1 MEYLLVMALSGSTM
15 TCVYLLVHCIARE
28 RLSARAYD
36 LLAKAAVLYYLIPLP
51 FLKGWY
57 REVIP
62 SAMWERRMVTD
73 RIPLT
78 WTNYTVHADGD
89 FYVNIFAGAQAFLAV
104 VWLAGAGFLIMK
116 KVIEYLRSTHRFA
129 AYAEMAMTEQQK
141 EFVAGLKKEYG
152 VKRKVSLLQAR
163 DGDPSFT
170 FGIHRPVIIC
180 AKDTNSREAELLVR
194 HEMIHI
200 KRMDVLWKILME
212 FVTFLHWWNVFT
224 WKLRPRLENVGEC
237 VCDETVVQGR
247 SDEEADEYK
256 LLLIEEMEKE
266 EMRKLSARWKAG
278 FNGNAKLVC
287 ERMDNL
293 MRKKKW
299 NRLAACVL
307 AVTLIMANSMTV
319 FAYRDTFSEVL
330 PDGASQEEINRTLK
344 NDSFEFE
351 WEETA
356 NTEAQDAELAAQI
369 EILYDEQFVDED
381 GNIYPMIGED
391 GVTTYCNHIYKPG
404 TAREHCTFSDGGC
417 EVREYNAE
425 RCIKCGQVIR
435 GDWIA
440 TYTYAK
446 CPH

>member
-299 NRLAACVL
+299 NRLAAGVL

-319 FAYRDTFSEVL
+319 FAYRDTVHEIMPEST
-330 PDGASQEEINRTLK
+330 SQEEIDMMLESDVLEFVPGTA
-344 NDSFEFE
+344 DAAEDTFE
-351 WEETA
+351 
-356 NTEAQDAELAAQI
+356 Q
-369 EILYDEQFVDED
+369 EIVMLYEDEFIDGE
-381 GNIYPMIGED
+381 GNIYPVPED
-391 GVTTYCNHIYKPG
+391 NGISTYCNHVYVAG
-404 TAREHCTFSDGGC
+404 TERVHHPFSDGGC
-417 EVREYNAE
+417 EVREYNSQ
-425 RCIKCGQVIR
+425 RCAKCGQILR
-435 GDWIA
+435 GDWVA

>member
-15 TCVYLLVHCIARE
+15 TCVYLLVHCIVRE

-57 REVIP
+57 REVVP

-104 VWLAGAGFLIMK
+104 VWLAGAGFLILK
-116 KVIEYLRSTHRFA
+116 KVIEYLRVTRRFA
-129 AYAEMAMTEQQK
+129 AYAETAMTEQQK
-141 EFVAGLKKEYG
+141 EFVDGLKKEYG

-163 DGDPSFT
+163 DSDPSFT
-170 FGIHRPVIIC
+170 FGIHKPVIIC

-200 KRMDVLWKILME
+200 KRMDVLWRILME
-212 FVTFLHWWNVFT
+212 FVTFLHWWNVFA
-224 WKLRPRLENVGEC
+224 WKLRPRLENIGEC
-237 VCDETVVQGR
+237 VCDDTVVQGR

-256 LLLIEEMEKE
+256 LLLIDEMEKE

-278 FNGNAKLVC
+278 FNTNAKLIS

-299 NRLAACVL
+299 NRLAAGVL

-319 FAYRDTFSEVL
+319 FAYRDTVHETVTKEV
-330 PDGASQEEINRTLK
+330 SQEEINKTLK
-344 NDSFEFE
+344 NESVEFE
-351 WEETA
+351 WEETESMA
-356 NTEAQDAELAAQI
+356 AQDAELAI
-369 EILYDEQFVDED
+369 EVEMLYDKQFIDED
-381 GNIYPMIGED
+381 GNIYPMIGEED
-391 GVTTYCNHIYKPG
+391 ITPYCNHIFKPG
-404 TAREHCTFSDGGC
+404 TVREHSLFSDGGC
-417 EVREYNAE
+417 EVREYDGE
-425 RCIKCGQVIR
+425 RCIKCGWIIR
-435 GDWIA
+435 GDLIA
-440 TYTYAK
+440 TYTWVK

>member
-51 FLKGWY
+51 FLKDWY
-57 REVIP
+57 REVVP

-89 FYVNIFAGAQAFLAV
+89 FYVNIFAGAQAVIAV

-116 KVIEYLRSTHRFA
+116 KVIEYLRATHRFA

-141 EFVAGLKKEYG
+141 EFVADLKKEYG

-212 FVTFLHWWNVFT
+212 FVTFVHWWNVFA

-266 EMRKLSARWKAG
+266 EMKKLSAGWKAG
-278 FNGNAKLVC
+278 FNSNTKLVC

-293 MRKKKW
+293 MRKNKW
-299 NRLAACVL
+299 NRLAAGVL

-319 FAYRDTFSEVL
+319 FAYRDTLHETITEDVSQQEIDKMLGNDIFMFAPGVS
-330 PDGASQEEINRTLK
+330 DGEG
-344 NDSFEFE
+344 
-351 WEETA
+351 
-356 NTEAQDAELAAQI
+356 ELALKPAI
-369 EILYDEQFVDED
+369 EILYDNQFMDED
-381 GNIYPMIGED
+381 GNIYEMFGDDSISP
-391 GVTTYCNHIYKPG
+391 YCNHVYVSG
-404 TAREHCTFSDGGC
+404 TALEHHTFSDGSC
-417 EVREYNAE
+417 EVKEYNAE
-425 RCIKCGQVIR
+425 RCAKCGWVIR
-435 GDWIA
+435 GEWIN
-440 TYTYAK
+440 TYTWAK